1 MRRTLYVIIMCG
13 IALCA
18 AAISGCGD
26 KTEKNKSRITVPE
39 STFATLTATVTEKIQ
54 ETSGLETITES
65 ESAVTETTTET
76 IVATTTVSA
85 PVTEQQTSKAA
96 VAETEKETQS
106 ITYDSLCEIS
116 AGNVQK
122 YRAYS
127 EKILENVNRIRNQ
140 ENLGELRLDEELS
153 KAAMLRALEMDY
165 AGVFSHTRPNGNK
178 GFTIL
183 KEFNIKY
190 KAAAENIACGY
201 YTADEVVKAWENS
214 ATHYKNMTNPKFTRL
229 GVGYSRIGEKGYWV
243 ELFAD

>member
-1 MRRTLYVIIMCG
+1 M
-13 IALCA
+13 
-18 AAISGCGD
+18 
-26 KTEKNKSRITVPE
+26 VPE
-39 STFATLTATVTEKIQ
+39 STFKPVTATATEKIQ
-54 ETSGLETITES
+54 ETSGLEIITE
-65 ESAVTETTTET
+65 TETVVSETATE
-76 IVATTTVSA
+76 IIATTATVPA
-85 PVTEQQTSKAA
+85 PVTEQQTSKPA

-116 AGNVQK
+116 VVNVQK

-127 EKILENVNRIRNQ
+127 EKILENVNRIRKQ
-140 ENLGELRLDEELS
+140 ENLSELKLNEELS

-183 KEFNIKY
+183 KEFNVEY

-201 YTADEVVKAWENS
+201 YTAAEVVKAWENS
-214 ATHYKNMTNPKFTRL
+214 TTHYKNMTNPKFTRL
-229 GVGYSRIGEKGYWV
+229 GVGYSRIGEKCYWV